1 MERVGVKTEAMHGGI
16 EQKDRFAIFDRFRGG
31 ENNVLIT
38 TDVAARGIDIPTMD
52 YVINYDLPDDPEN
65 YVHRCGRTGR
75 GNRRGQAMSFCSPD
89 EIPLLS
95 AIEEYTGE
103 EIDQYEISKDDYREI
118 LFGTDEG
125 GYNWKRLIEK
135 DNKENGT
142 EDEW

>member
-1 MERVGVKTEAMHGGI
+1 M
-16 EQKDRFAIFDRFRGG
+16 
-31 ENNVLIT
+31 IT